1 MLVSKV
7 IFCVVLNFIIC
18 MLILLQY
25 IKWRNWITFTQFH
38 CHSPHHDPSP
48 KDVMSAMSPRHQKWY
63 IQKDLCLIH
72 SEFPSIDRPLSYD
85 PSNAQ
90 LQRDL
95 LMTPMGSYAQES
107 RARCKMVL
115 LGVSFKFPARY
126 PAIHHTFRASG
137 LERLVPANI
146 WCLDILG
153 ALCWHNY

>member
-1 MLVSKV
+1 M
-7 IFCVVLNFIIC
+7 
-18 MLILLQY
+18 
-25 IKWRNWITFTQFH
+25 
-38 CHSPHHDPSP
+38 
-48 KDVMSAMSPRHQKWY
+48 
-63 IQKDLCLIH
+63 IH
-72 SEFPSIDRPLSYD
+72 SKGSASDSLRISICDRGIDRPLSFD

-107 RARCKMVL
+107 KARSKMVL

-153 ALCWHNY
+153 ALCWHNYWIDFF